1 MDTIRQP
8 RPKIGAFDKL
18 QKASEFTIAGVEDSI
33 PLRVLVQI
41 FVFISIGAMDSVASS
56 GNSAWAIPL
65 SAIAGVWAWYARR
78 KRNVIVKLFIA
89 IAMIAMLV
97 VFLRDLVRNADETRL
112 LLARL
117 LIQLQVLHSFDLPR
131 RKDLGYSIVI
141 GLILMAL
148 AATLSQT
155 MVFALWLIA
164 FLLVGIPILLL
175 DHRSRLGV
183 QTSGFQPK
191 KNGDF
196 PFTFIGTTS
205 DRIGFRLDNFCLFAS
220 LARFSATELSCQR
233 KSFSTK
239 RIA

>member
-8 RPKIGAFDKL
+8 RPKLSAFDKL

-41 FVFISIGAMDSVASS
+41 FVFISIGAMDSVSSS

-97 VFLRDLVRNADETRL
+97 VFLRDLVRNTDETRL

-117 LIQLQVLHSFDLPR
+117 LIQLQVLHSFDLP
-131 RKDLGYSIVI
+131 
-141 GLILMAL
+141 
-148 AATLSQT
+148 
-155 MVFALWLIA
+155 
-164 FLLVGIPILLL
+164 
-175 DHRSRLGV
+175 
-183 QTSGFQPK
+183 
-191 KNGDF
+191 
-196 PFTFIGTTS
+196 
-205 DRIGFRLDNFCLFAS
+205 
-220 LARFSATELSCQR
+220 
-233 KSFSTK
+233 
-239 RIA
+239 

>member
-1 MDTIRQP
+1 MDTIQQP
-8 RPKIGAFDKL
+8 RSKIGAFDKL
-18 QKASEFTIAGVEDSI
+18 RKASEFTIAGVEDSI

-97 VFLRDLVRNADETRL
+97 VFLRDLVRNTDETRL

-131 RKDLGYSIVI
+131 RKDLG
-141 GLILMAL
+141 
-148 AATLSQT
+148 
-155 MVFALWLIA
+155 
-164 FLLVGIPILLL
+164 
-175 DHRSRLGV
+175 
-183 QTSGFQPK
+183 
-191 KNGDF
+191 
-196 PFTFIGTTS
+196 
-205 DRIGFRLDNFCLFAS
+205 
-220 LARFSATELSCQR
+220 
-233 KSFSTK
+233 
-239 RIA
+239 